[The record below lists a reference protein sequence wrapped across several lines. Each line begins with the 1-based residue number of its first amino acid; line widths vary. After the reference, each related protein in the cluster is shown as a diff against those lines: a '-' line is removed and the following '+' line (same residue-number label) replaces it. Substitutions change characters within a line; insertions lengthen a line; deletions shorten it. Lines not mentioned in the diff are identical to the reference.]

1 MTRSHGSESF
11 LRSWHLRATN
21 SALARI
27 RLTQVDSGYHE
38 QRIAPRTIERH
49 RHGSDYGLRL
59 FTFACVLVGAGNS
72 CNAPQGANQAVRF
85 ALVLPKNSS
94 GRVVPAERGD
104 GVEGD

>member
-1 MTRSHGSESF
+1 MLLLGRTFPIWR
-11 LRSWHLRATN
+11 
-21 SALARI
+21 LARI
-27 RLTQVDSGYHE
+27 RLTRVDSGYYE

-49 RHGSDYGLRL
+49 RHGSDYGLRFL
-59 FTFACVLVGAGNS
+59 TFPCVLVGAGDS
-72 CNAPQGANQAVRF
+72 CNASQGANQAVRF